1 MWQMADWSRL
11 EVEAAV
17 ADYLDM
23 LALELRGEPFN
34 KAEHNRN
41 LARVLNGRTR
51 GSIERKHQNISAV
64 LIELGYPYIDGYK
77 PLRNYQE
84 LLRDVVEER
93 LLRATALEE
102 EIASLI
108 ISPPAA
114 PALFDDILNIR
125 VPVPLP
131 DRDTRTS
138 IYESPGASA
147 RRLKRNYLEMEA
159 RNSAL
164 GLAGEQLVVRYEQER
179 LSRAGQDRLV
189 GKIIH
194 ISAVEGDSRG
204 FDILSYE
211 TDGRER
217 LIEVKTTRFGAL
229 TPFFASRNEVEVSD
243 TRNEEYQLYR
253 VFKFSE
259 QPRLFLLAGS
269 LKRTCQLDPLSFSAR
284 IA

>member
-1 MWQMADWSRL
+1 MADWSRL

-41 LARVLNGRTR
+41 LARVLNDRTR

-77 PLRNYQE
+77 PLSNYQE
-84 LLRDVVEER
+84 LLKDVVEER
-93 LLRATALEE
+93 LMRATALDQ
-102 EIASLI
+102 EIAALI
-108 ISPPAA
+108 VSPPR
-114 PALFDDILNIR
+114 PPDPFDDILSIR
-125 VPVPLP
+125 VPVPVP
-131 DRDTRTS
+131 DRETRRS
-138 IYESPGASA
+138 VYESPTTPG
-147 RRLKRNYLEMEA
+147 RRAKRNYLEMEA
-159 RNSAL
+159 RNGAL
-164 GLAGEQLVVRYEQER
+164 GLAGEQLVMRYEQER
-179 LSRAGQDRLV
+179 LSRAGQDRLA

-194 ISAVEGDSRG
+194 ISAVESDSRG

-243 TRNEEYQLYR
+243 SRKEQYQLYR
-253 VFKFSE
+253 VFKFSD
-259 QPRLFLLAGS
+259 QPKLFLLPGS
-269 LKRTCQLDPLSFSAR
+269 MKRSCQLDPLSFAAR